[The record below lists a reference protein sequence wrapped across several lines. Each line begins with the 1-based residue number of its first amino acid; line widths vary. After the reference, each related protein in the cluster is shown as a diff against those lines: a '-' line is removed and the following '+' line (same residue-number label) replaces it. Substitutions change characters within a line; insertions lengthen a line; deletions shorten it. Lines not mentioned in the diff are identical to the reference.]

1 VPPRCHMCGSPDF
14 RTSRVRRE
22 DLRHFLRLKFP
33 VRCRAC
39 LQRDH
44 VNLQEFLKIR
54 QDGKLRHKEKSKD
67 IDPSASR

>member
-1 VPPRCHMCGSPDF
+1 
-14 RTSRVRRE
+14 
-22 DLRHFLRLKFP
+22 

-54 QDGKLRHKEKSKD
+54 QDGKMRHKDRSKD
-67 IDPSASR
+67 IGPSADQ